1 MNRTE
6 YLEKRQSLY
15 AEAEQLIEAGNL
27 DEANAKMQAITD
39 LDTQFENE
47 SKAAANLRAMSQ
59 VPAPLKGVGEGE
71 KFGTAT
77 NAEEEDIYNSIE
89 YRRAFMNL
97 MINGTPL
104 PEKFRNEAGP
114 TKTTD
119 VTAVISPTVVRRIVD
134 KMQVLG
140 NVLPLVT
147 HTAFPA
153 GVTVPVSS
161 VKAVASW
168 VAEGVTSEKQKLK
181 LTQIDIK
188 GYKLRCAVSM
198 TLEASVMTL
207 DVFETY
213 FVDSVSKAMVWA
225 QEEAFFNGT
234 GTGQPKG
241 VLKETVVDSQNVDIA
256 AAADPT
262 YQILTEAEGLLP
274 AAYETN
280 AVWNMT
286 KKTFMK
292 FMGMVDQDGQPIARI
307 NYGLGG
313 APERYLLGR
322 RVEINEHMISLGAT
336 LTSDTVVAFLF
347 DWADYMYNTNY
358 AMRVKQYE
366 DDDTEDQIA
375 KAVMIADGKAIDLHS
390 LVTVTKKKQ

>member
-6 YLEKRQSLY
+6 YLEKRQTLY
-15 AEAEQLIEAGNL
+15 GEAEKLIEAGSL
-27 DEANAKMQAITD
+27 DEANEKMQAITA
-39 LDTQFENE
+39 LDEQFENE

-59 VPAPLKGVGEGE
+59 VPAPVVGIGAGE
-71 KFGTAT
+71 MTGA
-77 NAEEEDIYNSIE
+77 AEPVDMYDTVE
-89 YRRAFMNL
+89 YRTAFMNL
-97 MINGTPL
+97 MVNGTPL
-104 PEKFRNEAGP
+104 PDKFKNAAGP

-119 VTAVISPTVVRRIVD
+119 TAAVISPIVVNRIVE
-134 KMQVLG
+134 KMQLLG
-140 NVLPLVT
+140 NILPLVT

-153 GVTVPVSS
+153 GVTVPTSS
-161 VKAVASW
+161 VKAVATW
-168 VAEGVTSEKQKLK
+168 VAEGGTSDKQKLT
-181 LTQIDIK
+181 LSQIDIK

-198 TLEASVMTL
+198 TLEAATMTL
-207 DVFETY
+207 DVFETF

-234 GTGQPKG
+234 GSGQPKG
-241 VLKETVVDSQNVDIA
+241 VLKETAPDGQNIDIA
-256 AAADPT
+256 AAKEPT
-262 YQILTEAEGLLP
+262 YQTLVDAEGALP
-274 AAYETN
+274 AAYEAN

-292 FMGMVDQDGQPIARI
+292 FMGMVDADGQPIARI

-322 RVEINEHMISLGAT
+322 RVVINEHMTSLGAT
-336 LTSDTVVAFLF
+336 LSAPTVVAFLF
-347 DWADYMYNTNY
+347 DWGDYMFNTNY

-375 KAVMIADGKAIDLHS
+375 KAVMIADGKAINLQS
-390 LVTVTKKKQ
+390 LVTITKKNA

>member
-6 YLEKRQSLY
+6 YLEKRQALY
-15 AEAEQLIEAGNL
+15 GEAEKLIEAGSL
-27 DEANAKMQAITD
+27 DEANEKMQAITA
-39 LDTQFENE
+39 LDEQFENE

-59 VPAPLKGVGEGE
+59 VPAPVVGIGAGE
-71 KFGTAT
+71 MTGA
-77 NAEEEDIYNSIE
+77 AEPVDMYDTVE
-89 YRRAFMNL
+89 YRTAFMNL
-97 MINGTPL
+97 MVNGTPL
-104 PEKFRNEAGP
+104 PDKFKNAAGP

-119 VTAVISPTVVRRIVD
+119 TAAVISPIVVNRIVE
-134 KMQVLG
+134 KMQLLG
-140 NVLPLVT
+140 NILPLVT

-153 GVTVPVSS
+153 GVTVPTSS
-161 VKAVASW
+161 VKAVATW
-168 VAEGVTSEKQKLK
+168 VAEGGTSDKQKLT
-181 LTQIDIK
+181 LSQIDIK

-198 TLEASVMTL
+198 TLEAATMTL
-207 DVFETY
+207 DVFETF

-234 GTGQPKG
+234 GSGQPKG
-241 VLKETVVDSQNVDIA
+241 VLKEAAPDGQNIDIA
-256 AAADPT
+256 AAKEPT
-262 YQILTEAEGLLP
+262 YQTLVDAEGALP
-274 AAYETN
+274 AAYEAN

-292 FMGMVDQDGQPIARI
+292 FMGMVDADGQPIARI

-322 RVEINEHMISLGAT
+322 RVVINEHMTSLGAT
-336 LTSDTVVAFLF
+336 LSAPTVVAFLF
-347 DWADYMYNTNY
+347 DWGDYMFNTNY

-375 KAVMIADGKAIDLHS
+375 KAVMIADGKAINLQS
-390 LVTVTKKKQ
+390 LVTIAKKNA

>member
-15 AEAEQLIEAGNL
+15 AEAEKLIEAGSL
-27 DEANAKMQAITD
+27 DEANEKMQAITA
-39 LDTQFENE
+39 LDEQFENE

-59 VPAPLKGVGEGE
+59 VPAPVAGIGAGEMTG
-71 KFGTAT
+71 A
-77 NAEEEDIYNSIE
+77 AEPADMYDTIE
-89 YRRAFMNL
+89 YRTAFMNL
-97 MINGTPL
+97 MVNGTPL
-104 PEKFRNEAGP
+104 PDKFKNAAGP

-119 VTAVISPTVVRRIVD
+119 AAAVVSPTVVNRIVE
-134 KMQVLG
+134 KMQLLG
-140 NVLPLVT
+140 KILPLVT

-153 GVTVPVSS
+153 GATVPTSS
-161 VKAVASW
+161 VKAVATW
-168 VAEGVTSEKQKLK
+168 VAEGATSEKQKLT
-181 LTQIDIK
+181 LGQIDIK

-198 TLEASVMTL
+198 TLEAATMTL
-207 DVFETY
+207 EVFETF
-213 FVDSVSKAMVWA
+213 FVNSVSKAMVWA

-336 LTSDTVVAFLF
+336 LSGDTVVAFLF

>member
-6 YLEKRQSLY
+6 YLEKRQALY
-15 AEAEQLIEAGNL
+15 GEAEKLIEAGSL
-27 DEANAKMQAITD
+27 DEANEKMQAITA
-39 LDTQFENE
+39 LDEQFENE

-59 VPAPLKGVGEGE
+59 VPAPVVGIGAGE
-71 KFGTAT
+71 MTGA
-77 NAEEEDIYNSIE
+77 AEPVDMYDTVE
-89 YRRAFMNL
+89 YRTAFMNL
-97 MINGTPL
+97 MVNGTPL
-104 PEKFRNEAGP
+104 PDKFKNAAGP

-119 VTAVISPTVVRRIVD
+119 TAAVISPIVVNRIVE
-134 KMQVLG
+134 KMQLLG
-140 NVLPLVT
+140 NILPLVT

-153 GVTVPVSS
+153 GVTVPTSS
-161 VKAVASW
+161 VKAVATW
-168 VAEGVTSEKQKLK
+168 VAEGGTSDKQKLT
-181 LTQIDIK
+181 LSQIDIK

-198 TLEASVMTL
+198 TLEAATMTL
-207 DVFETY
+207 DVFETF

-234 GTGQPKG
+234 GSGQPKG
-241 VLKETVVDSQNVDIA
+241 VLTETAPDGQNIDIA
-256 AAADPT
+256 AAKEPT
-262 YQILTEAEGLLP
+262 YQTLVDAEGALP
-274 AAYETN
+274 AAYEAN

-292 FMGMVDQDGQPIARI
+292 FMGMVDADGQPIARI

-322 RVEINEHMISLGAT
+322 RVVINEHMTSLGAT
-336 LTSDTVVAFLF
+336 LSAPTVVAFLF
-347 DWADYMYNTNY
+347 DWGDYMFNTNY

-375 KAVMIADGKAIDLHS
+375 KAVMIADGKAINLQS
-390 LVTVTKKKQ
+390 LVTITKKNA

>member
-27 DEANAKMQAITD
+27 EEANAKMQAITD

-59 VPAPLKGVGEGE
+59 VPAPLKGIGEGE

-114 TKTTD
+114 SKTTD
-119 VTAVISPTVVRRIVD
+119 VSAAISPVVVKRIVD

-153 GVTVPVSS
+153 GAVVPVSS
-161 VKAVASW
+161 IKAVASW
-168 VAEGVTSEKQKLK
+168 VAEGATSEKQKLK

-234 GTGQPKG
+234 GSGQPKG
-241 VLKETVVDSQNVDIA
+241 ILKETVVDSQNVDIA
-256 AAADPT
+256 AAEEPT
-262 YQILTEAEGLLP
+262 YQTLTEAEGLLP
-274 AAYETN
+274 AAYEAN

-292 FMGMVDQDGQPIARI
+292 FMGMVDKDGQPVARI

-322 RVEINEHMISLGAT
+322 RVVINEHMTSLGAS
-336 LTSDTVVAFLF
+336 LSGDTVVAFLF
-347 DWADYMYNTNY
+347 DWLDYMYNTNY

-390 LVTVTKKKQ
+390 LVTVTKKNA

>member
-6 YLEKRQSLY
+6 YLEKRQALY
-15 AEAEQLIEAGNL
+15 GEAEKLIEAGSL
-27 DEANAKMQAITD
+27 DEANEKMQAITA
-39 LDTQFENE
+39 LDEQFENE

-59 VPAPLKGVGEGE
+59 VPAPVAGIGAGEMAG
-71 KFGTAT
+71 A
-77 NAEEEDIYNSIE
+77 AEPMDMYDTVE
-89 YRRAFMNL
+89 YRTAFMNL
-97 MINGTPL
+97 MVNGTPL
-104 PEKFRNEAGP
+104 PDKFKNAAGP

-119 VTAVISPTVVRRIVD
+119 TAAVISPIVVNRIVE
-134 KMQVLG
+134 KMQLMG
-140 NVLPLVT
+140 NILPLVT

-153 GVTVPVSS
+153 GATVPTSS
-161 VKAVASW
+161 VKAVATW
-168 VAEGVTSEKQKLK
+168 VAEGGTSDKQKLT
-181 LTQIDIK
+181 LGQIDIK

-198 TLEASVMTL
+198 TLEAATMTL
-207 DVFETY
+207 DVFETF

-234 GTGQPKG
+234 GSGQPKG
-241 VLKETVVDSQNVDIA
+241 VLKETAPDGQNIDIA
-256 AAADPT
+256 AAKEPT
-262 YQILTEAEGLLP
+262 YQTLVDAEGALP
-274 AAYETN
+274 AAYEAN

-292 FMGMVDQDGQPIARI
+292 FMGMVDADGQPIARI

-322 RVEINEHMISLGAT
+322 RVVINEHMTSLGAT
-336 LTSDTVVAFLF
+336 LSAPTVVAFLF
-347 DWADYMYNTNY
+347 DWGDYMFNTNY

-375 KAVMIADGKAIDLHS
+375 KAVMIADGKAINLQS
-390 LVTVTKKKQ
+390 LVTITKKNA

>member
-27 DEANAKMQAITD
+27 EEANAKMQAITD

-188 GYKLRCAVSM
+188 GYKLRC
-198 TLEASVMTL
+198 
-207 DVFETY
+207 
-213 FVDSVSKAMVWA
+213 
-225 QEEAFFNGT
+225 
-234 GTGQPKG
+234 P
-241 VLKETVVDSQNVDIA
+241 
-256 AAADPT
+256 
-262 YQILTEAEGLLP
+262 
-274 AAYETN
+274 
-280 AVWNMT
+280 
-286 KKTFMK
+286 
-292 FMGMVDQDGQPIARI
+292 
-307 NYGLGG
+307 
-313 APERYLLGR
+313 
-322 RVEINEHMISLGAT
+322 
-336 LTSDTVVAFLF
+336 
-347 DWADYMYNTNY
+347 
-358 AMRVKQYE
+358 
-366 DDDTEDQIA
+366 
-375 KAVMIADGKAIDLHS
+375 
-390 LVTVTKKKQ
+390 

>member
-6 YLEKRQSLY
+6 YLEKRQALY
-15 AEAEQLIEAGNL
+15 GEAEKLIEAGSL
-27 DEANAKMQAITD
+27 DEANEKMQAITA
-39 LDTQFENE
+39 LDEQFENE

-59 VPAPLKGVGEGE
+59 VPAPVVGIGAGE
-71 KFGTAT
+71 MTGA
-77 NAEEEDIYNSIE
+77 AEPVDMYDTVE
-89 YRRAFMNL
+89 YRTAFMNL
-97 MINGTPL
+97 MVNGTPL
-104 PEKFRNEAGP
+104 PDKFKNAAGP

-119 VTAVISPTVVRRIVD
+119 TPAVISPIVVNRIVE
-134 KMQVLG
+134 KMQLLG
-140 NVLPLVT
+140 NILPLVT

-153 GVTVPVSS
+153 GVTVPTSS
-161 VKAVASW
+161 VKAVATW
-168 VAEGVTSEKQKLK
+168 VAEGGTSDKQKLT
-181 LTQIDIK
+181 LSQIDIK

-198 TLEASVMTL
+198 TLEAATMTL
-207 DVFETY
+207 DVFETF

-234 GTGQPKG
+234 GSGQPKG
-241 VLKETVVDSQNVDIA
+241 VLKETAPDGQNIDIA
-256 AAADPT
+256 AAKEPT
-262 YQILTEAEGLLP
+262 YQTLVDAEGALP
-274 AAYETN
+274 AAYEAN

-292 FMGMVDQDGQPIARI
+292 FMGMVDADGQPIARI

-322 RVEINEHMISLGAT
+322 RVVINEHMTSLGAT
-336 LTSDTVVAFLF
+336 LSAPTVVAFLF
-347 DWADYMYNTNY
+347 DWGDYMFNTNY

-375 KAVMIADGKAIDLHS
+375 KAVMIADGKAINLQS
-390 LVTVTKKKQ
+390 LVTITKKNA

>member
-59 VPAPLKGVGEGE
+59 VPAPLKGIGEGE

-114 TKTTD
+114 SKTTD
-119 VTAVISPTVVRRIVD
+119 VSAAISPVVVKRIVD

-153 GVTVPVSS
+153 GAVVPVSS
-161 VKAVASW
+161 IKAVASW
-168 VAEGVTSEKQKLK
+168 VAEGATSEKQKLK

-234 GTGQPKG
+234 GSGQPKG
-241 VLKETVVDSQNVDIA
+241 ILKETVVDSQNVDIA
-256 AAADPT
+256 AAEEPT
-262 YQILTEAEGLLP
+262 YQTLTEAEGLLP
-274 AAYETN
+274 AAYEAN

-292 FMGMVDQDGQPIARI
+292 FMGMVDKDGQPVARI

-322 RVEINEHMISLGAT
+322 RVVINEHMTSIGASLSG
-336 LTSDTVVAFLF
+336 DTVVAFLF
-347 DWADYMYNTNY
+347 DWLDYMYNTNY

-375 KAVMIADGKAIDLHS
+375 KAVMVSDGKAIALHS
-390 LVTVTKKKQ
+390 LVTVTKKNA

>member
-1 MNRTE
+1 M
-6 YLEKRQSLY
+6 S
-15 AEAEQLIEAGNL
+15 
-27 DEANAKMQAITD
+27 
-39 LDTQFENE
+39 
-47 SKAAANLRAMSQ
+47 AA
-59 VPAPLKGVGEGE
+59 
-71 KFGTAT
+71 
-77 NAEEEDIYNSIE
+77 
-89 YRRAFMNL
+89 
-97 MINGTPL
+97 
-104 PEKFRNEAGP
+104 
-114 TKTTD
+114 
-119 VTAVISPTVVRRIVD
+119 ISPVVVKRIVD

-153 GVTVPVSS
+153 GAVVPVSS
-161 VKAVASW
+161 IKAVASW
-168 VAEGVTSEKQKLK
+168 VAEGATSEKQKLK

-234 GTGQPKG
+234 GSGQPKG
-241 VLKETVVDSQNVDIA
+241 ILKETVVDSQNVDIA
-256 AAADPT
+256 AAEEPT
-262 YQILTEAEGLLP
+262 YQTLTEAEGLLP
-274 AAYETN
+274 AAYEAN

-292 FMGMVDQDGQPIARI
+292 FMGMVDKDGQPVARI

-322 RVEINEHMISLGAT
+322 RVVINEHMTSLGAS
-336 LTSDTVVAFLF
+336 LSGDTVVAFLF
-347 DWADYMYNTNY
+347 DWLDYMYNTNY

-375 KAVMIADGKAIDLHS
+375 KAVMVSDGKAIDLHS
-390 LVTVTKKKQ
+390 LVTVTKKNA

>member
-1 MNRTE
+1 MNKKE

-15 AEAEQLIEAGNL
+15 NEADQLIDAGNI
-27 DEANAKMQAITD
+27 DEANAKIQAITD
-39 LDTQFENE
+39 LDTAFENA
-47 SKAAANLRAMSQ
+47 SKATANLKAMSQ
-59 VPAPLKGVGEGE
+59 VPTPLKSVGEGE
-71 KFGTAT
+71 TMGEM
-77 NAEEEDIYNSIE
+77 NAEEVDMYDTVE
-89 YRRAFMNL
+89 YRKAFMNL
-97 MINGTPL
+97 MLHGTAI
-104 PEKFRNEAGP
+104 PEKFSNTAGP

-119 VTAVISPTVVRRIVD
+119 VAAVISPVVVGRIVE
-134 KMQVLG
+134 KMQILG
-140 NVLPLVT
+140 NILPFVT

-168 VAEGVTSEKQKLK
+168 VAEGATSEKQKLA

-198 TLEASVMTL
+198 TLEAAVMSL

-225 QEEAFFNGT
+225 TEEAFFNGT
-234 GTGQPKG
+234 GSGQPKG
-241 VLKETVVDSQNVDIA
+241 VLKETVVDSQNVDIPA
-256 AAADPT
+256 TAEPT
-262 YQILTEAEGLLP
+262 YQTLAEAEGLLP

-286 KKTFMK
+286 KRTFMK
-292 FMGMVDQDGQPIARI
+292 FVGMVDKEGQPIARI
-307 NYGLGG
+307 NYGIGNV
-313 APERYLLGR
+313 PERYLLGR
-322 RVEINEHMISLGAT
+322 RVSINEHMTSLGAT
-336 LTSDTVVAFLF
+336 LSGDTVVAFLF
-347 DWADYMYNTNY
+347 DWGDYMYNTNY

-375 KAVMIADGKAIDLHS
+375 KAVMVADGKAVDLHS
-390 LVTVTKKKQ
+390 LVTITKKNS

>member
-6 YLEKRQSLY
+6 YLEKRQALY
-15 AEAEQLIEAGNL
+15 GEAEKLIEAGSL
-27 DEANAKMQAITD
+27 DEANEKMQAITA
-39 LDTQFENE
+39 LDEQFENE

-59 VPAPLKGVGEGE
+59 VPAPVVGIGAGE
-71 KFGTAT
+71 MTGA
-77 NAEEEDIYNSIE
+77 AEPVDMYDTVE
-89 YRRAFMNL
+89 YRTAFMNL
-97 MINGTPL
+97 MVNGTPL
-104 PEKFRNEAGP
+104 PDKFKNAAGP

-119 VTAVISPTVVRRIVD
+119 TAAVISPIVVNRIVE
-134 KMQVLG
+134 KMQLLG
-140 NVLPLVT
+140 NILPLVT

-153 GVTVPVSS
+153 GVTVPTSS
-161 VKAVASW
+161 VKAVATW
-168 VAEGVTSEKQKLK
+168 VAEGGTSDKQKLT
-181 LTQIDIK
+181 LSQIDIK

-198 TLEASVMTL
+198 TLEAATMTL
-207 DVFETY
+207 DVFETF

-234 GTGQPKG
+234 GSGQPKG
-241 VLKETVVDSQNVDIA
+241 VLKETAPDGQNIDIA
-256 AAADPT
+256 AAKEPT
-262 YQILTEAEGLLP
+262 YQTLVDAEGALP
-274 AAYETN
+274 AAYEAN

-292 FMGMVDQDGQPIARI
+292 FMGMVDADGQPIARI

-322 RVEINEHMISLGAT
+322 RVVINEHITSLGAT
-336 LTSDTVVAFLF
+336 LSAPTVVAFLF
-347 DWADYMYNTNY
+347 DWGDYMFNTNY

-375 KAVMIADGKAIDLHS
+375 KAVMIADGKAINLQS
-390 LVTVTKKKQ
+390 LVTITKKNA

>member
-15 AEAEQLIEAGNL
+15 AEAEQLIEAGNI

-59 VPAPLKGVGEGE
+59 IPAPLKGVGEGE
-71 KFGTAT
+71 KFGTDKNT
-77 NAEEEDIYNSIE
+77 EEEDIYNSIE

-97 MINGTPL
+97 MVNGTSL

-119 VTAVISPTVVRRIVD
+119 VAAVISPVVVKRIVD
-134 KMQVLG
+134 KMQVRG

-153 GVTVPVSS
+153 GISIPTSS
-161 VKAVASW
+161 VKAVATW
-168 VAEGVTSEKQKLK
+168 VAEGGTSEKQKLG
-181 LTQIDIK
+181 LDHIDIK
-188 GYKLRCAVSM
+188 GYKLKCAVSM
-198 TLEASVMTL
+198 TLETSVMTL

-213 FVDSVSKAMVWA
+213 FVNSVSKAMVWA

-234 GTGQPKG
+234 GSGRPKG

-256 AAADPT
+256 ASEEPT
-262 YQILTEAEGLLP
+262 YQTLTEAEGLLP

-286 KKTFMK
+286 KRTFMK
-292 FMGMVDQDGQPIARI
+292 FMGMVDNDGQPVARV

-313 APERYLLGR
+313 APDRYLLGR
-322 RVEINEHMISLGAT
+322 RVVINEHMTSLGAT
-336 LTSDTVVAFLF
+336 LSGDTVVAFLF
-347 DWADYMYNTNY
+347 DWTDYMFNTNY

-390 LVTVTKKKQ
+390 LVTVTKKNA

>member
-6 YLEKRQSLY
+6 YLEKRQALY
-15 AEAEQLIEAGNL
+15 GEAEKLIEAGSL
-27 DEANAKMQAITD
+27 DEANEKMQAITA
-39 LDTQFENE
+39 LDEQFENE

-59 VPAPLKGVGEGE
+59 VPAPVVGIGAGE
-71 KFGTAT
+71 MTGA
-77 NAEEEDIYNSIE
+77 AEPVDMYDTVE
-89 YRRAFMNL
+89 YRTAFMDL
-97 MINGTPL
+97 MVNGTPL
-104 PEKFRNEAGP
+104 PDKFKNASGP

-119 VTAVISPTVVRRIVD
+119 VVAVISPTVVNRIIE
-134 KMQVLG
+134 KMQLLG
-140 NVLPLVT
+140 NILLLVT

-153 GVTVPVSS
+153 GVTVPTSS
-161 VKAVASW
+161 VKAVATW
-168 VAEGVTSEKQKLK
+168 VAEGATSDKQKLT
-181 LTQIDIK
+181 LGQIDIK

-198 TLEASVMTL
+198 TLEAATMTL
-207 DVFETY
+207 DVFETF

-234 GTGQPKG
+234 GSGQPKG
-241 VLKETVVDSQNVDIA
+241 VLKETAPDGQNIDIA
-256 AAADPT
+256 AAKEPT
-262 YQILTEAEGLLP
+262 YQTLVDAEGALP
-274 AAYETN
+274 AAYEAN

-292 FMGMVDQDGQPIARI
+292 FMGMVDADGQPIARI

-322 RVEINEHMISLGAT
+322 RVVINEHMTSLGAT
-336 LTSDTVVAFLF
+336 LSAPTVVAFLF
-347 DWADYMYNTNY
+347 DWGDYMFNTNY

-375 KAVMIADGKAIDLHS
+375 KAVMIADGKAINLQS
-390 LVTVTKKKQ
+390 LVTITKKNA

>member
-6 YLEKRQSLY
+6 YLEKRQAFY
-15 AEAEQLIEAGNL
+15 REAEKLIEAGSL
-27 DEANAKMQAITD
+27 DEANEKMQAITA
-39 LDTQFENE
+39 LDEQFENE

-59 VPAPLKGVGEGE
+59 VPAPVAGIGAGEMAG
-71 KFGTAT
+71 A
-77 NAEEEDIYNSIE
+77 AEPMDMYDTVE
-89 YRRAFMNL
+89 YRTAFMNL
-97 MINGTPL
+97 MVNGTPL
-104 PEKFRNEAGP
+104 PDKFKNAAGP

-119 VTAVISPTVVRRIVD
+119 TAAVISPIVVNRIVE
-134 KMQVLG
+134 KMQLMG
-140 NVLPLVT
+140 NILPLVT

-153 GVTVPVSS
+153 GATVPTSS
-161 VKAVASW
+161 VKAVATW
-168 VAEGVTSEKQKLK
+168 VAEGGTSDKQKLT
-181 LTQIDIK
+181 LGQIDIK

-198 TLEASVMTL
+198 TLEAATMTL
-207 DVFETY
+207 DVFETF

-234 GTGQPKG
+234 GSGQPKG
-241 VLKETVVDSQNVDIA
+241 VLKETAPDGQNIDIA
-256 AAADPT
+256 AAKEPT
-262 YQILTEAEGLLP
+262 YQTLVDAEGALP
-274 AAYETN
+274 AAYEAN

-292 FMGMVDQDGQPIARI
+292 FMGMVDADGQPIARI

-322 RVEINEHMISLGAT
+322 RVVINEHMTSLGAT
-336 LTSDTVVAFLF
+336 LSAPTVVAFLF
-347 DWADYMYNTNY
+347 DWGDYMFNTNY

-375 KAVMIADGKAIDLHS
+375 KAVMIADGKAINLQS
-390 LVTVTKKKQ
+390 LVTITKKNA

>member
-6 YLEKRQSLY
+6 YLEKRQALY
-15 AEAEQLIEAGNL
+15 GEAEKLIEAGSL
-27 DEANAKMQAITD
+27 DEANEKMQAITA
-39 LDTQFENE
+39 LDEQFENE

-59 VPAPLKGVGEGE
+59 VPAPVVGIGAGE
-71 KFGTAT
+71 MTGA
-77 NAEEEDIYNSIE
+77 AEPVDMYDTVE
-89 YRRAFMNL
+89 YRTAFMNL
-97 MINGTPL
+97 MVNGTPL
-104 PEKFRNEAGP
+104 PDKFKNAAGP

-119 VTAVISPTVVRRIVD
+119 TAAVISPIVVNRIVE
-134 KMQVLG
+134 KMQLLG
-140 NVLPLVT
+140 NILPLVT

-153 GVTVPVSS
+153 GVTVPTSS
-161 VKAVASW
+161 VKAVATW
-168 VAEGVTSEKQKLK
+168 VAEGGTSDKQKLT
-181 LTQIDIK
+181 LSQIDIK

-198 TLEASVMTL
+198 TLEAATMTL
-207 DVFETY
+207 DVFETF

-234 GTGQPKG
+234 GSGQPKG
-241 VLKETVVDSQNVDIA
+241 VLKEAAPDGQNIDIA
-256 AAADPT
+256 AAKEPT
-262 YQILTEAEGLLP
+262 YQTLVDAEGALP
-274 AAYETN
+274 AAYEAN

-292 FMGMVDQDGQPIARI
+292 FMGMVDADGQPIARI

-322 RVEINEHMISLGAT
+322 RVVINEHMTSLGAT
-336 LTSDTVVAFLF
+336 LSAPTVVAFLF
-347 DWADYMYNTNY
+347 DWGDYMFNTNY

-375 KAVMIADGKAIDLHS
+375 KAVMIADGKAINLQS
-390 LVTVTKKKQ
+390 LVTITKKNA

>member
-6 YLEKRQSLY
+6 YLEKRQALY
-15 AEAEQLIEAGNL
+15 GEAEKLIEAGSL
-27 DEANAKMQAITD
+27 DEANEKMQAITA
-39 LDTQFENE
+39 LDEQFENE

-59 VPAPLKGVGEGE
+59 VPAPVVGIGAGE
-71 KFGTAT
+71 MTGA
-77 NAEEEDIYNSIE
+77 AEPVDMYDTVE
-89 YRRAFMNL
+89 YRTAFMNL
-97 MINGTPL
+97 MVNGTPL
-104 PEKFRNEAGP
+104 PDKFKNAAGP

-119 VTAVISPTVVRRIVD
+119 TAAVISPIVVNRIVE
-134 KMQVLG
+134 KMQLLG
-140 NVLPLVT
+140 NILPLVT

-153 GVTVPVSS
+153 GVTVPTSS
-161 VKAVASW
+161 VKAVATW
-168 VAEGVTSEKQKLK
+168 VAEGGTSDKQKLT
-181 LTQIDIK
+181 LSQIDIK

-198 TLEASVMTL
+198 TLEAATMTL
-207 DVFETY
+207 DVFETF

-234 GTGQPKG
+234 GSGQPKG
-241 VLKETVVDSQNVDIA
+241 VLKETAPDGQNIDIA
-256 AAADPT
+256 AAKEPT
-262 YQILTEAEGLLP
+262 YQTLVDAEGALP
-274 AAYETN
+274 AAYEAN

-292 FMGMVDQDGQPIARI
+292 FMGMVDADGQPIARI

-322 RVEINEHMISLGAT
+322 RVVINEHMTSLGAT
-336 LTSDTVVAFLF
+336 LSAPTVVAFLF
-347 DWADYMYNTNY
+347 DWGDYMFNTNY

-375 KAVMIADGKAIDLHS
+375 KAVMIADGKAINLQS
-390 LVTVTKKKQ
+390 LVTITKKNA

>member
-6 YLEKRQSLY
+6 YLEKRQALY
-15 AEAEQLIEAGNL
+15 GEAEKLIEAGSL
-27 DEANAKMQAITD
+27 DEANEKMQAITA
-39 LDTQFENE
+39 LDEQFENE

-59 VPAPLKGVGEGE
+59 VPAPVVGIGAGE
-71 KFGTAT
+71 MTGA
-77 NAEEEDIYNSIE
+77 AEPVDMYDTVE
-89 YRRAFMNL
+89 YRTAFMNL
-97 MINGTPL
+97 MVNGTPL
-104 PEKFRNEAGP
+104 PDKFKNAAGP

-119 VTAVISPTVVRRIVD
+119 TAAVISPIVINRIVE
-134 KMQVLG
+134 KMQLLG
-140 NVLPLVT
+140 NILPLVT

-153 GVTVPVSS
+153 GVTVPTSS
-161 VKAVASW
+161 VKAVATW
-168 VAEGVTSEKQKLK
+168 VAEGGTSDKQKLT
-181 LTQIDIK
+181 LSQIDIK

-198 TLEASVMTL
+198 TLEAATMTL
-207 DVFETY
+207 DVFETF

-234 GTGQPKG
+234 GSGQPKG
-241 VLKETVVDSQNVDIA
+241 VLKETAPDGQNIDIA
-256 AAADPT
+256 AAKEPT
-262 YQILTEAEGLLP
+262 YQTLVDAEGALP
-274 AAYETN
+274 AAYEAN

-292 FMGMVDQDGQPIARI
+292 FMGMVDADGQPIARI

-322 RVEINEHMISLGAT
+322 RVVINEHMTSLGAT
-336 LTSDTVVAFLF
+336 LSAPTVVAFLF
-347 DWADYMYNTNY
+347 DWGDYMFNTNY

-375 KAVMIADGKAIDLHS
+375 KAVMIADGKAINLQS
-390 LVTVTKKKQ
+390 LVTITKKNA